1 MKTSYPTLFFSF
13 ISAALLGVG
22 LWLALASVSVA
33 QMNDDNRAPDLPSP
47 VCDNIQAPAG
57 HKVAFRVYARGV
69 QIYRWD
75 GDSWEFVA
83 PVADLFADAGYHGK
97 VGTHY
102 AGPTWESNSGGKVIG
117 RRLEGCLPDTTAIPW
132 LLLKAV
138 STSSPGIFKKVTHI
152 QRVNTVG
159 GLAPTTPGTA
169 VDQVAE
175 VPYTTE
181 YYFYRAE
188 N

>member
-1 MKTSYPTLFFSF
+1 MF
-13 ISAALLGVG
+13 INYFNLKRAIGTFVLLLVAGF
-22 LWLALASVSVA
+22 ASISVA
-33 QMNDDNRAPDLPSP
+33 QTADNPQPDLPSP
-47 VCDNIQAPAG
+47 TCDAIKVPKGNA
-57 HKVAFRVYARGV
+57 VAFRTYARGV

-83 PVADLFADAGYHGK
+83 PRADLFAIA
-97 VGTHY
+97 
-102 AGPTWESNSGGKVIG
+102 NFRQKVIG
-117 RRLEGCLPDTTAIPW
+117 IHHGGPIWESVTNSSKVIGLRLAGCTPDPTAISW
-132 LLLKAV
+132 LLLKGA
-138 STSSPGIFKKVTHI
+138 SNGAPGTFNGVTYI

-159 GLAPTTPGTA
+159 GLAPATPGTA
-169 VDQVAE
+169 VDQIAE